1 MRKITTAAVIAL
13 AASAVAAAGAED
25 LKESLAPKLQ
35 RIIEF
40 QAEVGS
46 LHPVLQKLHPVAVVD
61 GDRFLIF
68 DLDESKTGYRFLKEA
83 PVPMPMPQGVRAAFP
98 LEALDNRSACV
109 VSPEVFD
116 SVRGYVTIF
125 HEFVHCRQWETVEPV
140 LKERLSIYRRAV
152 EAGDYM
158 WELNYPFPYQNAEF
172 AEDYPAALDRMDRG
186 DGSEALRIRARLRDL
201 LGPENY
207 EYLCWQEWK
216 EGFARY
222 LENAMLRHL
231 DMEENHG
238 GLALPL
244 TRVAFYEGGSRF
256 ISFLEGRENGLTLN
270 LETLFERI
278 ADPSGEAAGNS
289 IRPTGP
295 SPTTH

>member
-13 AASAVAAAGAED
+13 AASSVAED

-186 DGSEALRIRARLRDL
+186 DGPEALRIRARLRDL

-278 ADPSGEAAGNS
+278 ADPSGGPAENS
-289 IRPTGP
+289 NRPPGP
-295 SPTTH
+295 SPAAH

>member
-278 ADPSGEAAGNS
+278 ADPSGGPAENS
-289 IRPTGP
+289 NRPPGP
-295 SPTTH
+295 SPAAH